1 MIGAKLR
8 EVMEVDVPD
17 SGVRWGKCLRVRVHI
32 DVSKR
37 LVRGKKVIIE
47 GGESRWVQF
56 KYERLPNFCY
66 ECGMLNHA
74 VKECPE
80 KSTEKNQLAEGYM
93 QYGAWLRGE
102 PLRRK
107 GWDLNQM
114 GVGPR
119 ELNRSS
125 FVAGEPK
132 KPWQHPSGPVEEKQ
146 GGKVDHVSPPSN
158 AEPSD
163 QKKIER

>member
-1 MIGAKLR
+1 MVRKVSFGGGGGAGGFNSSMR
-8 EVMEVDVPD
+8 D
-17 SGVRWGKCLRVRVHI
+17 SLI
-32 DVSKR
+32 SAM
-37 LVRGKKVIIE
+37 
-47 GGESRWVQF
+47 S
-56 KYERLPNFCY
+56 
-66 ECGMLNHA
+66 GMLNHA